1 MELIDKEVYFHY
13 YCPKCVFADVPESE
27 DPCDRCLEYPSNQHS
42 HKPIEYRPARG
53 NEDYIHPDPV
63 MNP

>member
-1 MELIDKEVYFHY
+1 MELINKEVYFHY